1 MERLT
6 TGRLLLRA
14 FESEDL
20 QSLYAYCSEPD
31 TGIHAD
37 KKPHESIEESRQLL
51 NQLMQEDLTWA
62 ICDKVSGEN
71 IGAVWLREDHR
82 RRRDKSRCRVLG
94 YLLDK
99 GHWGQGLMTEAVSC
113 VVDYAFKDLQLEMI
127 STYRFSYNHRS
138 GRVMDKTG
146 FVYEGT
152 LRQATERFDGA
163 LLDVSCFSQTR
174 QEWQDRQRKQEDRK
188 MRWKRLLFDL
198 DGTITDPK
206 VGITKSVQYALEAF
220 GIIESDADRLTP
232 FIGPPLQERF
242 EQFYQMS
249 KEQAKQAVEKYR
261 ERFSTVGLYENE
273 IYPGMAQLL
282 SELCAQGCTLAVA
295 SSKPTVFVKK
305 ILEHFQIEPYFS
317 VVVGSELDGRR
328 VQKEE
333 VVAEALRQLSL
344 LGDAGETAMIGDRR
358 FDIEGAQAHRLTGIG
373 VAYGYALP
381 GELEEAGADF
391 VVQDVAELQKLLLG
405 KE

>member
-14 FESEDL
+14 FEPEDL

-62 ICDKVSGEN
+62 ICDNVSGKN

-99 GHWGQGLMTEAVSC
+99 GWWGQGLMTEAVSC
-113 VVDYAFKDLQLEMI
+113 VVDYAFKNLQLELI
-127 STYRFSYNHRS
+127 STYRFSYNRRS

-206 VGITKSVQYALEAF
+206 V
-220 GIIESDADRLTP
+220 
-232 FIGPPLQERF
+232 
-242 EQFYQMS
+242 
-249 KEQAKQAVEKYR
+249 EKYR

-273 IYPGMAQLL
+273 IYPGMVQLL

-333 VVAEALRQLSL
+333 VVAEALRQLNL